1 MKIVIEI
8 PEKVYGLLKFYES
21 SFKDVGNSDNS
32 NVKEVLIGAVVRGTP
47 LPKGRWYATEDEEIN
62 IIGYYCSQCDLPM
75 ETENRTKYCPYCGCQ
90 MEEYDESFD

>member
-1 MKIVIEI
+1 MKIVITI
-8 PEKVYGLLKFYES
+8 DDKLYERI
-21 SFKDVGNSDNS
+21 KYLEPKADTILDRLM
-32 NVKEVLIGAVVRGTP
+32 KAVQNGTP
-47 LPKGRWYATEDEEIN
+47 LPKGRWHATEDEEIN